1 MEKIIK
7 KRTDLMNFFLNE
19 DGESSKREILQKEFA
34 VLSFSPREE
43 YIDLVKTDYDDLC
56 VDLSTFLF
64 EDTPECYIKGI
75 IVDVDRQKYQTIIH
89 IINKDNNVGIVIRPE
104 VLEYYEK
111 YLITGDP
118 IIAKCKIWNE
128 RLYMSFLVSIDHME
142 DFKQELAYMSGI
154 AQSNVTSKIK
164 QLGDD
169 RDISYGVVVECA
181 FVKTKTGK
189 DMLRGTIW
197 DGKQQRSFGCMA
209 NSYHPIIPKKIK
221 AGDYIKFDRPIKEFF
236 INNVEVTRL

>member
-7 KRTDLMNFFLNE
+7 KRTDLMNFFLQDDRE
-19 DGESSKREILQKEFA
+19 YSKREILQREFA

-43 YIDLVKTDYDDLC
+43 YIDLVKTEYDDLC

-64 EDTPECYIKGI
+64 EDTPECYVKGI

-104 VLEYYEK
+104 VLDHYDK

-128 RLYMSFLVSIDHME
+128 RLYMSFLVSIDHMD
-142 DFKQELAYMSGI
+142 DFKQEIFYMSGL
-154 AQSNVTSKIK
+154 AQQNVTSKVEESEDENI
-164 QLGDD
+164 G
-169 RDISYGVVVECA
+169 YGLVIECA
-181 FVKTKTGK
+181 FVMTSSQKE
-189 DMLRGTIW
+189 MLRGTIW
-197 DGKQQRSFGCMA
+197 DGKQQRTFGSMA
-209 NSYHPIIPKKIK
+209 NSYNPILPKNIK
-221 AGDYIKFDRPIKEFF
+221 AGDYIKFPKPSHEFF
-236 INNVEVTRL
+236 INDIEVISL

>member
-1 MEKIIK
+1 MNDIIK

-19 DGESSKREILQKEFA
+19 DGEYSKREILQKEFA

-64 EDTPECYIKGI
+64 EDTPECYVKGI

-142 DFKQELAYMSGI
+142 DFKQEIAYMSGI
-154 AQSNVTSKIK
+154 AQSVVTSKMK
-164 QLGDD
+164 DADD
-169 RDISYGVVVECA
+169 LSIHYGVVVECA
-181 FVKTKTGK
+181 FVTTSSQKE
-189 DMLRGTIW
+189 MLRGTLW
-197 DGKQQRSFGCMA
+197 DGKQQRTFGSMA
-209 NSYHPIIPKKIK
+209 SSYNPILPRKIK
-221 AGDYIKFDRPIKEFF
+221 AGDYISFPKPTHDFF
-236 INNVEVTRL
+236 INNITVVSL